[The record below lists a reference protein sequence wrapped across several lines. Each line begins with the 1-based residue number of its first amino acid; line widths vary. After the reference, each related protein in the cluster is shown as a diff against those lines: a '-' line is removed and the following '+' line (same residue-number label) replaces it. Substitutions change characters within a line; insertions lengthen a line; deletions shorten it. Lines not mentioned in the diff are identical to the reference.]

1 MSQPPKNNQSGV
13 LARLLRPNVRQT
25 PRQIFWDYAQ
35 ITLGCLMM
43 AITNDVFWV
52 PHSVVS
58 GGVSGIGIIAHHLLG
73 WPVGLVMLALNV
85 PLFFAGLRWGGGIT
99 TGVRTIYA
107 VVVMSVAIDLLAP
120 IVRSP
125 TDNPLLYI
133 TYGSLIDGVAMGL
146 VFRAQGTTGG
156 TDIIGRLLRHF
167 TGLEI
172 SRGVFAINALTT
184 LGAIVVFGLE
194 KAMYGIMVAALCSWA
209 IDVVLSGGRRARQ
222 VIIISIQWQSVRDTI
237 LTRLERGVTILNA
250 RGAYTEI
257 DRPVLLVVI
266 APSELPALR
275 QVVTETDPDAFVIVA
290 STTEVWG
297 QGFTSIH
304 SEL

>member
-1 MSQPPKNNQSGV
+1 MGRPTDPGKSG
-13 LARLLRPNVRQT
+13 LFSALLRSSQT
-25 PRQIFWDYAQ
+25 PRQILWDYGQ

-43 AITNDVFWV
+43 AVTNDVFWV
-52 PHSVVS
+52 PHSIVS
-58 GGVSGIGIIAHHLLG
+58 GGISGVSIITHHLLG

-85 PLFFAGLRWGGGIT
+85 PLFIAGLRWGGGIT
-99 TGVRTIYA
+99 TGIRTIYA
-107 VVVMSVAIDLLAP
+107 VTVMAVAIDALAP
-120 IVRSP
+120 VLHSP

-172 SRGVFAINALTT
+172 SRGVFIVNALTT

-222 VIIISIQWQSVRDTI
+222 VIVISEHWQLVRDSI
-237 LTRLERGVTILNA
+237 LNKMERGVTILQA
-250 RGAYTEI
+250 RGAYT
-257 DRPVLLVVI
+257 DTARPLLLIVI
-266 APSELPALR
+266 APSELAAMR
-275 QVVTETDPDAFVIVA
+275 QLVMQNDPTAFVIVA
-290 STTEVWG
+290 ATTEVWG
-297 QGFTSIH
+297 QGFSSIH
-304 SEL
+304 SEV